1 MSIFAPIVIL
11 IVYIGHGMYVCVYT
25 YTPSLSHTHTHTH
38 THTHAQLA
46 VLVSSYVRSQECM
59 AKHGV
64 NLTAALK
71 PDGSALLLAVRKV
84 TIVTSILLYMY
95 IYICF
100 HHVYNACIGLVP

>member
-1 MSIFAPIVIL
+1 MIL
-11 IVYIGHGMYVCVYT
+11 IVYVGHGMYVYLRVHI
-25 YTPSLSHTHTHTH
+25 PPLSHTHTYMA
-38 THTHAQLA
+38 HAQLA

-84 TIVTSILLYMY
+84 TIVTSMLLYIYM
-95 IYICF
+95 YICF
-100 HHVYNACIGLVP
+100 HHVYNTCIGLVP